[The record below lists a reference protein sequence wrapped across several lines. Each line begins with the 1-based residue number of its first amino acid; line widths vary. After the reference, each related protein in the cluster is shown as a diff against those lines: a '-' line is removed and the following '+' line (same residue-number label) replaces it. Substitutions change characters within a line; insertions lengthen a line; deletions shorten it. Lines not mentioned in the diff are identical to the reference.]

1 MQHILSPVMYMPKQ
15 IDPASGNV
23 SSGKASHP
31 ARPQPVPIMDV
42 QVKTRP
48 VDGLL
53 LPHVILLP
61 DGKKFTVERVYGS
74 RRDPAR
80 DDALRYA
87 VRVGG
92 RTKSIWRREDGTWFV
107 ETGK

>member
-1 MQHILSPVMYMPKQ
+1 MRKK
-15 IDPASGNV
+15 IDPMSGNV

-31 ARPQPVPIMDV
+31 ARPQPAPAMDV
-42 QVKTRP
+42 QVKTHT

-61 DGKKFTVERVYGS
+61 DGREFPVERVYGS
-74 RRDPAR
+74 RRDPVR
-80 DDALRYA
+80 DNTLRYA

-92 RTKSIWRREDGTWFV
+92 RTKAVWRRKDGTWFV
-107 ETGK
+107 EKEKGCP

>member
-1 MQHILSPVMYMPKQ
+1 MRKK

-31 ARPQPVPIMDV
+31 ARPQPVPTIDV
-42 QVKTRP
+42 QVKTRT

-53 LPHVILLP
+53 LPHVILLS
-61 DGKKFTVERVYGS
+61 DGRVFTVERVYGS

-107 ETGK
+107 EAVK

>member
-1 MQHILSPVMYMPKQ
+1 MYMRKK
-15 IDPASGNV
+15 IDPMSGNV
-23 SSGKASHP
+23 SGGKASHP
-31 ARPQPVPIMDV
+31 ARPQPVPAIDV
-42 QVKTRP
+42 QVKTHT

-61 DGKKFTVERVYGS
+61 DGREFPVERVYGS

-92 RTKSIWRREDGTWFV
+92 RTKAVWRRKDGTWFV
-107 ETGK
+107 EKEKGCP